1 MIPINAFDGTAVLML
16 IIFQRESL
24 TEEIMLGMDH
34 FAEVI
39 EHNNDEEFDR
49 LNSGGVGK
57 RFPGGPVCNFKG
69 KTIPCMYA
77 CSPSGGVT
85 GDILLSLLKRLDELE
100 VTNRTDG
107 KSPHMELDAHDTRF
121 VLPFLEYITQQILS
135 QSSTLRGDQA
145 SGIQKT
151 GENHWHREGGFLSLT
166 TFCWIPKSLQPNQK
180 KRRKTVMRHKQLSS
194 LLRPKR

>member
-121 VLPFLEYITQQILS
+121 VLPFLEYITAKETKWSVCIGVPNGTTKWQTGDDSRFNGRLKNGIT
-135 QSSTLRGDQA
+135 ST
-145 SGIQKT
+145 
-151 GENHWHREGGFLSLT
+151 
-166 TFCWIPKSLQPNQK
+166 K
-180 KRRKTVMRHKQLSS
+180 KR
-194 LLRPKR
+194 